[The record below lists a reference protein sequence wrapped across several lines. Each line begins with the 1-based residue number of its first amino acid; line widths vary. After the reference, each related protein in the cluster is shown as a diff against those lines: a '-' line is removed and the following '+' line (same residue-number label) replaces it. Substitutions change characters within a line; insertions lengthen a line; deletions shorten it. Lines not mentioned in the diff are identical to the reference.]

1 MKVLLIPVSI
11 INITASLIK
20 VDHPLLVIRD
30 LLHEKVDIIVI
41 VKCEI
46 IKMNTVEIKKVES
59 ITIGLTQTL
68 LGNIVMKNIDQMI
81 NVQMIMIIIIVV
93 DTESVTESPN
103 HQQNPHQ
110 FHQ

>member
-20 VDHPLLVIRD
+20 VDHPLHDIRD

-41 VKCEI
+41 VRSEI
-46 IKMNTVEIKKVES
+46 IKMNTVAIKKVES
-59 ITIGLTQTL
+59 ITLGLTQTL

-81 NVQMIMIIIIVV
+81 DAQMIMIIIIVV
-93 DTESVTESPN
+93 NTESVTESPN
-103 HQQNPHQ
+103 HQQNRHPCLQ
-110 FHQ
+110 

>member
-20 VDHPLLVIRD
+20 VDHPLLDIRD

-41 VKCEI
+41 VRSEI
-46 IKMNTVEIKKVES
+46 IKMITVAIKKVES

-68 LGNIVMKNIDQMI
+68 LGNKVMKNIDQMI
-81 NVQMIMIIIIVV
+81 NVLMIMIIIIVV
-93 DTESVTESPN
+93 SKKERKKSPFCSFVSSI
-103 HQQNPHQ
+103 PS
-110 FHQ
+110 